1 MRNLL
6 KLSSVFLLLVLMGCA
21 PRIADIAANPPSS
34 GNFEKALFDNYI
46 ELANLENA
54 EYDRV
59 DAGKFAARAATISAG
74 NEVAPEEISMRNL
87 PADRV
92 GILTG
97 ARARLVRAFES
108 GAIKSAPI
116 ELAKAQSSF
125 DCWMQEQE
133 ENRQHK
139 DIEACQND
147 FIAAMNKVDAASK
160 ITQAAPMATT
170 SSIAAYM
177 PSKMV
182 VYFDFDKSSITSS
195 IMKKINNIVAAYKNS
210 GASSLN
216 IGGHTDTSGSNNYND
231 KLSGLRVNNVRD
243 ALIAKSIPASAVSA
257 VSFGKRMPAKI
268 TGDNVREAQNRRVEV
283 RFLK

>member
-6 KLSSVFLLLVLMGCA
+6 KLSSIFLLLVLMGCA

-59 DAGKFAARAATISAG
+59 DAGKFAARAAAIAAG
-74 NEVAPEEISMRNL
+74 NEVAPEKMSMRNL

-97 ARARLVRAFES
+97 ARSRLVQAFEN
-108 GAIKSAPI
+108 GAMKSSPI

-139 DIEACQND
+139 DIAACQND
-147 FIAAMNKVDAASK
+147 FITAMNKVDAALK
-160 ITQAAPMATT
+160 VIQTPAATT
-170 SSIAAYM
+170 PSLAAYM

-182 VYFDFDKSSITSS
+182 VYFDFDKSTITSR
-195 IMKKINNIVAAYKNS
+195 IMEKINNIVAAYKSS
-210 GASSLN
+210 GTSSLN
-216 IGGHTDTSGSNNYND
+216 IGGHTDTSGSNDYND
-231 KLSGLRVNNVRD
+231 RLSGLRVKNVRD
-243 ALIAKSIPASAVSA
+243 VLIAKSIPASAISS

-283 RFLK
+283 RFIK